1 MGDADYM
8 YAFLNIVMPIAYE
21 FAPEFVFSMS
31 SVLFPKSALNLVC
44 SFCRV

>member
-21 FAPEFVFSMS
+21 FAPELVFSTS
-31 SVLFPKSALNLVC
+31 NTVFETAAAYL
-44 SFCRV
+44 RG